1 MTPTEI
7 AQALEVHMSGW
18 ADAPIAYDGAP
29 AGPAVTT
36 AQSDN
41 TPWVRFTNNPSGTV
55 NASVTN
61 KPCPRRSGL
70 VRVQIFTARNI
81 GSRTAK
87 ILASSLVD
95 HWENEV
101 ISAKLVTL
109 EATEVNVGPS
119 DNYYQLN
126 LTVPYRAD

>member
-29 AGPAVTT
+29 AGSSVES
-36 AQSDN
+36 AQASN
-41 TPWVRFTNNPSGTV
+41 APWVRFTNNPSSTV
-55 NASVTN
+55 NASITN
-61 KPCPRRSGL
+61 QPCPRRSGL
-70 VRVQIFTARNI
+70 VLVQIFTARNI

-95 HWENEV
+95 HWENKV
-101 ISAKLVTL
+101 ISATLVTL
-109 EATEVNVGPS
+109 EATEVNVGPG